1 MNLQKSKSNSI
12 ELMIFIKKFE
22 QEKRLKVLEEKSYA
36 DSLLNPS
43 LVDDT
48 KVLGIP
54 WNTSR
59 DTFSF
64 TIQHLLHDI

>member
-1 MNLQKSKSNSI
+1 
-12 ELMIFIKKFE
+12 MIFIKKFE